1 MKKIMALFGYAPI
14 NTVEINRVDLNN
26 MVKFLNYSFK
36 PIEYKYDNLTVIEKT
51 LVTREQFERIV
62 KILK

>member
-1 MKKIMALFGYAPI
+1 MALFGYAPI